1 MAAAGV
7 PRSPAGTAAPD
18 GAPSGDGQVSGAVA
32 AARRAFPRWADT
44 PVAERQHHL
53 AVLRRLLI
61 DRADAVVATVRGETG
76 RHPADVVVAEVLHAA
91 AHVDWLARNTGRV
104 LAGRPTVAW
113 PLLTKRSEVHHRP
126 RGVAAVLSPWN
137 YPFLLAL
144 LPTATALAAGCTV
157 VLKASERTPASGDLV
172 AALVAEAGFP
182 DGVVQVVHGGAEV
195 GEELA
200 ASDVDVISLTGG
212 TATGRRVAELAARR
226 LTPVVAELGGNDA
239 LVVLDDA
246 DLRRAAR
253 AAAWGACFN
262 AGQSCVAIERC
273 FVVDTVHDRFVAELE
288 RAFDDLSVGGGD
300 RRDIGPLV
308 LPGAATRLAGQVREA
323 VAAGARLH
331 RGGSP
336 VRRGEH
342 EYLEP
347 TLLSAVPLD
356 AALVREE
363 SFGPV
368 LPVLSVPDEE
378 TAVRLVN
385 DSPYGL
391 SASVWT
397 ADRARGRRLAARLRV
412 GAVAV
417 NDCLVNYAAP
427 GLPFGGRGASG
438 TGRQGG
444 VEGLRAYCYSQ
455 TVTDGWV
462 NPPRELQWF
471 PRLAGARTWAG
482 AARLLYGRGRR
493 VRRGPAVRPR

>member
-1 MAAAGV
+1 MVGARGPHHRNAPAAAPG
-7 PRSPAGTAAPD
+7 
-18 GAPSGDGQVSGAVA
+18 GDPGDPEVARAVA
-32 AARRAFPRWADT
+32 EARRAFPRWADT
-44 PVAERQHHL
+44 PVAERQRHL
-53 AVLRRLLI
+53 AELRRVLV
-61 DRADAVVATVRGETG
+61 DRADTVVATVNGETG
-76 RHPADVVVAEVLHAA
+76 RLPADVVVAEVLHAA
-91 AHVDWLARNTGRV
+91 AHVDWLARSAGRA
-104 LAGRPTVAW
+104 LAGSRAVAW
-113 PLLTKRSEVHHRP
+113 PLLAKRTEVHHRP

-144 LPTATALAAGCTV
+144 LPTVTALAAGCTV
-157 VLKASERTPASGDLV
+157 VLKPSERTPAAGDLV
-172 AALVAEAGFP
+172 ATLLTEAGFP
-182 DGVVQVVHGGAEV
+182 DGMVQVVHGGAEV
-195 GEELA
+195 GEALA
-200 ASDVDVISLTGG
+200 AADVDVVSLTGSP
-212 TATGRRVAELAARR
+212 ATGRRVAELAARR

-239 LVVLDDA
+239 MVVLDDA

-273 FVVDTVHDRFVAELE
+273 YVVDTVHDRFVAELE

-300 RRDIGPLV
+300 RRDVGPMV
-308 LPGAATRLAGQVREA
+308 LPGAAARLAGQVRAA

-336 VRRGEH
+336 VRRGGH

-347 TLLSAVPLD
+347 TLLSAVPPD
-356 AALVREE
+356 AAIVREE

-378 TAVRLVN
+378 TAVAMVN

-397 ADRARGRRLAARLRV
+397 ADRDQGRRIAARLRV

-493 VRRGPAVRPR
+493 AGHAPAARPR